1 MFFSQN
7 LVFPRHQLTF
17 GKIQGNDRSPAI
29 HGLICDTGITTALE
43 CLMKSFR
50 DNKLS
55 NIARSWSNYDGGLL
69 QGYKWWNEKT
79 YYTCIYVLYRI
90 VKK

>member
-1 MFFSQN
+1 
-7 LVFPRHQLTF
+7 
-17 GKIQGNDRSPAI
+17 
-29 HGLICDTGITTALE
+29 
-43 CLMKSFR
+43 MKSFR